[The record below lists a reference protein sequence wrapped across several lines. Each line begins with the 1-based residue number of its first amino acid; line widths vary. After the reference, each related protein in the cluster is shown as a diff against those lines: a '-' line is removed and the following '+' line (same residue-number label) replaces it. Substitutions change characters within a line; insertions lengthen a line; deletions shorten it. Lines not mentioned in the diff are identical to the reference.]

1 METNQPSSKKQKIIH
16 FFAGLACAAIASP
29 FGIIAAALSPVVLGF
44 IKEIYL
50 HFTRRHANP
59 ENLAWM
65 IAGAATF
72 VLCFKLLPIRL

>member
-1 METNQPSSKKQKIIH
+1 MFQKTKIIH

-29 FGIIAAALSPVVLGF
+29 FGIIAAALAPVVLGF
-44 IKEIYL
+44 SKEIYC
-50 HFTRRHANP
+50 HFTRKHADP
-59 ENLAWM
+59 ENLAWV